1 MGIALCVTDYNGH
14 EMKLKAI
21 PLLLVS
27 AAFML
32 LLAGCGGGSQPT
44 PEPTPVTAATPTP
57 VSHTDRFSLTQ
68 RLSTPKI
75 SSVDAEVGDK
85 IEVAIELHQKYSP
98 ADGIPCAEDG
108 VFLVD
113 TFGNTTELAFK
124 EKAGARRVDDKLG
137 IVTTFS
143 YGIAFYPAA
152 DGEYKV
158 YVGDKYCYIRK
169 EGLSATV
176 HWDIYR
182 Q

>member
-1 MGIALCVTDYNGH
+1 M
-14 EMKLKAI
+14 
-21 PLLLVS
+21 
-27 AAFML
+27 
-32 LLAGCGGGSQPT
+32 
-44 PEPTPVTAATPTP
+44 
-57 VSHTDRFSLTQ
+57 
-68 RLSTPKI
+68 PKI

-98 ADGIPCAEDG
+98 VVGIPCAEDG

-113 TFGNTTELAFK
+113 TFGNMTELAFK
-124 EKAGARRVDDKLG
+124 EKKGARRLDDKLG

-143 YGIAFYPAA
+143 YGIAFYPATH
-152 DGEYKV
+152 GEYKV
-158 YVGDKYCYIRK
+158 YVGDELCSVRK

>member
-1 MGIALCVTDYNGH
+1 M
-14 EMKLKAI
+14 
-21 PLLLVS
+21 
-27 AAFML
+27 
-32 LLAGCGGGSQPT
+32 
-44 PEPTPVTAATPTP
+44 PTPVTAATPTP
-57 VSHTDRFSLTQ
+57 ISHTDRFDLTQ
-68 RLSTPKI
+68 GLSTPKI

-98 ADGIPCAEDG
+98 SAGIPCAEDG

-113 TFGNTTELAFK
+113 TFGNMTELAFK
-124 EKAGARRVDDKLG
+124 EKKGARRLDDKLG

-158 YVGDKYCYIRK
+158 YFGDEICNVRI

>member
-1 MGIALCVTDYNGH
+1 MN
-14 EMKLKAI
+14 LKSI
-21 PLLLVS
+21 SLPLLPAV
-27 AAFML
+27 FML
-32 LLAGCGGGSQPT
+32 VMVACGG
-44 PEPTPVTAATPTP
+44 TPTP
-57 VSHTDRFSLTQ
+57 VSHTERFSLTQ
-68 RLSTPKI
+68 GLSTPKI

-98 ADGIPCAEDG
+98 VVGIPCAEDG

-124 EKAGARRVDDKLG
+124 EEKGARRLDDKLG

-143 YGIAFYPAA
+143 YGIAFYPPA

-158 YVGDKYCYIRK
+158 YVGDKYCSVRK

>member
-1 MGIALCVTDYNGH
+1 MG
-14 EMKLKAI
+14 I
-21 PLLLVS
+21 PLLLLLPVL
-27 AAFML
+27 ML
-32 LLAGCGGGSQPT
+32 VLVGCDQPPPDT
-44 PEPTPVTAATPTP
+44 EATVQVMVEQALTAVPTPVTAATPTSI
-57 VSHTDRFSLTQ
+57 SHTDRFDLTQ
-68 RLSTPKI
+68 GLSTPKI

-98 ADGIPCAEDG
+98 VVGIPCAEDG

-113 TFGNTTELAFK
+113 TFGNMTELAFN
-124 EKAGARRVDDKLG
+124 EKAGARRLDDKLG

-158 YVGDKYCYIRK
+158 YVGDRYCYIYIQ
-169 EGLSATV
+169 GLSATV

>member
-1 MGIALCVTDYNGH
+1 MGTPLTVYNGH
-14 EMKLKAI
+14 EMKLKAV
-21 PLLLVS
+21 PLLLLLP
-27 AAFML
+27 AFML
-32 LLAGCGGGSQPT
+32 LLAGCRGDSQPT

-57 VSHTDRFSLTQ
+57 VSHTDRFDLTQ
-68 RLSTPKI
+68 GLSTPKI

-98 ADGIPCAEDG
+98 AAGVPCAEDG
-108 VFLVD
+108 VLLVD

-124 EKAGARRVDDKLG
+124 EKKGARRLDDKLV

-158 YVGDKYCYIRK
+158 YVGDKYCYVRK